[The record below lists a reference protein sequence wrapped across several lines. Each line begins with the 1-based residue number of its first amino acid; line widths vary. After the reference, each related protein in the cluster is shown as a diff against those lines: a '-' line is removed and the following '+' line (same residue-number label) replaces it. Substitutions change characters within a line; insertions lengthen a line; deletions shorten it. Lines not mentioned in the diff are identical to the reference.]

1 MYQITGE
8 VYLDRFNE
16 CYKKIIVIFPKP
28 TDASLNSIIKLIK
41 REKLS
46 PFQERSNCC
55 PLDNCIY
62 AFTYPNNKCEL
73 MCVNDI
79 AILFGYLTANG
90 FIINT
95 DVTKVMQDSTVKI
108 PNLICFI
115 QKI

>member
-16 CYKKIIVIFPKP
+16 CYKKIIVISPKP
-28 TDASLNSIIKLIK
+28 TDPSLNSIIKLIK

-55 PLDNCIY
+55 PLSDCIN

-79 AILFGYLTANG
+79 SILFGYLISNG

-95 DVTKVMQDSTVKI
+95 DVTKIMQDSNVKI